1 MGIRLVLLV
10 LCVLVAIVPMRA
22 FAIEADDVVIDG
34 KFEDWEK
41 IPVSVDDPEDQAKN
55 PNGDY
60 KALKIGTN
68 TNTFCFLQVVYGE
81 ITPLDGKRYYYHVLI
96 DVDNKVD
103 TGISNKEYEGKPN

>member
-60 KALKIGTN
+60 KALKIATN
-68 TNTFCFLQVVYGE
+68 TNTLLLSAGCL
-81 ITPLDGKRYYYHVLI
+81 R
-96 DVDNKVD
+96 
-103 TGISNKEYEGKPN
+103 